1 MVLTEIVAPSRQSTL
16 RPMIP
21 PYKIKKIDA
30 FLREF
35 DPRRQILID
44 ARTPAE
50 FAEDHVPGAIN
61 LPVLNNQ
68 ERAEIGTLYKENS
81 FEARHQGAIRV
92 SRNIAAIL
100 PKIEALVRDRLG
112 DALAADQRYHKPG
125 LEFVVYCWRGGMRSG
140 SLFTVMDLVGYHA
153 AVIEG
158 GYRSFRKMIHDF
170 FYEELPPFEIISVH
184 GPSGSGKSELMH
196 RLREAGHAALFLE
209 DYAHHRGSLLGG
221 DFATQPSQKDF
232 ETQLWSDI
240 ARLSTPVAPAAPVAG
255 GASGTTDDDR
265 PVSFIVEGESR
276 QIGRLTIPPLFFD
289 RMMNGPRI
297 WVELP
302 IEERARR
309 LAGEYDENTDELLAR
324 LERLRKY
331 LSRAVYGDVVSHVE
345 RGDRVTAA
353 LILLREHYDGYYR
366 RVEPG
371 GSIPYM
377 AVCRAENV
385 DGLVERVQEALVV

>member
-1 MVLTEIVAPSRQSTL
+1 
-16 RPMIP
+16 MIP
-21 PYKIKKIDA
+21 PYKIKKIEA

-35 DPRRQILID
+35 EPHRQILID
-44 ARTPAE
+44 ARTPSE

-61 LPVLNNQ
+61 LPVLNDE

-100 PKIEALVRDRLG
+100 PQIEALVRQRHSDMQSM
-112 DALAADQRYHKPG
+112 DAGYHKPG
-125 LEFVVYCWRGGMRSG
+125 LEFVIYCWRGGMRSG

-158 GYRSFRKMIHDF
+158 GYRSFRRMIHDF
-170 FYEELPPFEIISVH
+170 FYEELPPFEIVSVH

-196 RLREAGHAALFLE
+196 RLRHAGWNALFLE
-209 DYAHHRGSLLGG
+209 DYARHKGSLLGG

-232 ETQLWSDI
+232 ETRLWSDI
-240 ARLSTPVAPAAPVAG
+240 APGLITAAPSTDATSRETASTEDAKADAAT
-255 GASGTTDDDR
+255 GASLPR
-265 PVSFIVEGESR
+265 FIVEGESR

-289 RMMNGPRI
+289 RMSTGPRI

-309 LAGEYDENTDELLAR
+309 LAAEYEENTSELLSR
-324 LERLRKY
+324 LERLRRY
-331 LSRAVYGDVVSHVE
+331 LSRSVYADIVAHIES
-345 RGDRVTAA
+345 GDRVTAA

-371 GSIPYM
+371 KDVPYV
-377 AVCRAENV
+377 AVIKPATFEAM
-385 DGLVERVQEALVV
+385 VEQVSEALSFFS